1 MKVGARRVTVF
12 AAGARVF
19 SFPFHP
25 TSGRRLVRL
34 IDPDP
39 ARTYI
44 WRGGGRLK
52 AGVWMT
58 ATPDGI
64 RSGSRPADFIR
75 ADRLLSE
82 GEIEIRDGV
91 RAFVD
96 EHVVPSAAD
105 HWDRAEFP
113 FDVLPGLGELGIMG
127 GSFSSG
133 YGCAG
138 WNNVAYGLAIAEL
151 ARGSGSLATFLHVQ
165 SGLAMAAI
173 HELGSEEQKR
183 RWLPEMARCEKIGCF
198 GLTEP
203 EAGSDPGS
211 LSTTALERDGGYVLS
226 GEKKWIGNAT
236 FSDVAVIWAKTED
249 GRISGFLVE
258 GDNPGF
264 HTEVLPRKASQ
275 RAVWQAHV
283 KLEDCHIPKEAR
295 LPGATGLGS
304 TLSVLTH
311 SRYGVGW
318 DGLGQATDCYETAL
332 AYAGTR
338 EQFGQPIAT
347 FQLVQQKLVEMVNE
361 ISLGQL
367 LSIHVG
373 RLKDD
378 GLLDPPTVSMFKM
391 NNVAKARR
399 IAALA
404 REVLGGNGILL
415 DYRVMEHMADIEGVY
430 TYEGTND
437 VNTLIVGQAI
447 TGHRA
452 FAPRPPQRAEEG
464 V

>member
-1 MKVGARRVTVF
+1 MTV
-12 AAGARVF
+12 
-19 SFPFHP
+19 
-25 TSGRRLVRL
+25 
-34 IDPDP
+34 
-39 ARTYI
+39 
-44 WRGGGRLK
+44 
-52 AGVWMT
+52 
-58 ATPDGI
+58 TPDRVKREI
-64 RSGSRPADFIR
+64 RQNDFIQ

-82 GEIEIRDGV
+82 QEKEIRAGV
-91 RAFVD
+91 REFVD
-96 EHVVPSAAD
+96 REVIPPAAEY
-105 HWDRAEFP
+105 WDRGEFL
-113 FDVLPGLGELGIMG
+113 FEVLPGLGELGIMG
-127 GSFSSG
+127 GTFSPE

-138 WNNVAYGLAIAEL
+138 WNNVSYGLAIAEL

-165 SGLAMAAI
+165 SGLAMTAI
-173 HELGSEEQKR
+173 HELGSEEQKQK
-183 RWLPEMARCEKIGCF
+183 WLPAMARCEKIGCF

-211 LSTTALERDGGYVLS
+211 LTTTATGRDGGYVLD
-226 GEKKWIGNAT
+226 GEKRWIGNAS
-236 FSDVAVIWAKTED
+236 FADVAVIWARMDD
-249 GRISGFLVE
+249 GKISGFLVE

-264 HTEVLPRKASQ
+264 HADVLPRKASQ
-275 RAVWQAHV
+275 RSAWQTHI
-283 KLEDCHIPKEAR
+283 KLEDCHVPAEAR

-318 DGLGQATDCYETAL
+318 DGLGQAADCYEVAL
-332 AYAGTR
+332 AYAKER
-338 EQFGQPIAT
+338 EQFGQPIAS

-367 LSIHVG
+367 LSTHVG

-378 GLLDPPTVSMFKM
+378 NLLDAPTVSMFKM

-399 IAALA
+399 TAALA

-452 FAPRPPQRAEEG
+452 FSARPAMDAARDGRAEEKLR
-464 V
+464 

>member
-1 MKVGARRVTVF
+1 MTVTSEGVHRERRPVD
-12 AAGARVF
+12 
-19 SFPFHP
+19 
-25 TSGRRLVRL
+25 L
-34 IDPDP
+34 IN
-39 ARTYI
+39 A
-44 WRGGGRLK
+44 
-52 AGVWMT
+52 
-58 ATPDGI
+58 
-64 RSGSRPADFIR
+64 S
-75 ADRLLSE
+75 RLLSDE
-82 GEIEIRDGV
+82 EKGV
-91 RAFVD
+91 RDLVREFVD
-96 EHVVPSAAD
+96 REVIPTAAD

-113 FDVLPGLGELGIMG
+113 FDLLPGLGELGLIG
-127 GSFSSG
+127 GTLSEE

-165 SGLAMAAI
+165 SGLAMTAI
-173 HELGSEEQKR
+173 HELGSEEQKQ
-183 RWLPEMARCEKIGCF
+183 RWLPPMAQCEKIGCF

-211 LSTTALERDGGYVLS
+211 LTTTATERDGGYVLS
-226 GEKKWIGNAT
+226 GEKKWIGNAS
-236 FSDVAVIWAKTED
+236 FSDVAVIWARTSE
-249 GRISGFLVE
+249 GRISGFLIE
-258 GDNPGF
+258 SDNPGF
-264 HTEVLPRKASQ
+264 NADVLPRKASQ
-275 RAVWQAHV
+275 RAAWQTHIT
-283 KLEDCHIPKEAR
+283 LEDCHVPESAR
-295 LPGATGLGS
+295 LPKADGLGS

-318 DGLGQATDCYETAL
+318 DGLGQASDCYETAL
-332 AYAGTR
+332 AYAKER
-338 EQFGQPIAT
+338 EQFGQPIAS

-361 ISLGQL
+361 ISLSQL

-373 RLKDD
+373 RLKDA
-378 GLLDPPTVSMFKM
+378 GELDPATVSMFKM

-404 REVLGGNGILL
+404 RDVLGGNGILL

-452 FAPRPPQRAEEG
+452 FSPRPPQRAEEKSE
-464 V
+464 

>member
-1 MKVGARRVTVF
+1 MKIT
-12 AAGARVF
+12 
-19 SFPFHP
+19 PE
-25 TSGRRLVRL
+25 
-34 IDPDP
+34 
-39 ARTYI
+39 
-44 WRGGGRLK
+44 
-52 AGVWMT
+52 GV
-58 ATPDGI
+58 
-64 RSGSRPADFIR
+64 RSGVRQTDFVK

-82 GEIEIRDGV
+82 GEMEVRDAV
-91 RAFVD
+91 REFVD
-96 EHVVPSAAD
+96 REVIPSAAD

-113 FDVLPGLGELGIMG
+113 FDLLPGLGGLGLMG
-127 GSFSSG
+127 GTFSPE

-183 RWLPEMARCEKIGCF
+183 RWLPGMARCEKIGCF

-211 LSTTALERDGGYVLS
+211 LATTAVGEDGGYRLD
-226 GEKKWIGNAT
+226 GEKKWIGNAS
-236 FSDVAVIWAKTED
+236 FADVAVIWARTGD
-249 GRISGFLVE
+249 GKISGFLVE

-275 RAVWQAHV
+275 RAVWQTHIR
-283 KLEDCHIPKEAR
+283 LEDCHVPEDAR
-295 LPGATGLGS
+295 LPKATGLGS

-318 DGLGQATDCYETAL
+318 DGLGQAADCYETAL

-338 EQFGQPIAT
+338 EQFGQPIGS
-347 FQLVQQKLVEMVNE
+347 FQLVQQKLVDMVNE
-361 ISLGQL
+361 LSLASL

-399 IAALA
+399 TAALA

-447 TGHRA
+447 TGERA
-452 FAPRPPQRAEEG
+452 FSARPPKGSSRDGRAEEKPR
-464 V
+464 

>member
-1 MKVGARRVTVF
+1 MTVTSEGVQKERRPVD
-12 AAGARVF
+12 
-19 SFPFHP
+19 
-25 TSGRRLVRL
+25 L
-34 IDPDP
+34 IN
-39 ARTYI
+39 A
-44 WRGGGRLK
+44 
-52 AGVWMT
+52 
-58 ATPDGI
+58 
-64 RSGSRPADFIR
+64 S
-75 ADRLLSE
+75 RLLSDE
-82 GEIEIRDGV
+82 EKGV
-91 RAFVD
+91 RDLVREFVD
-96 EHVVPSAAD
+96 REVIPTAAD

-113 FDVLPGLGELGIMG
+113 FELLPGLGELGLIG
-127 GSFSSG
+127 GTLSEE

-165 SGLAMAAI
+165 SGLAMTAI
-173 HELGSEEQKR
+173 HELGSEEQKQ
-183 RWLPEMARCEKIGCF
+183 RWLPPMAKCEKIGCF

-211 LSTTALERDGGYVLS
+211 LTTTATERDGGYVLN
-226 GEKKWIGNAT
+226 GEKKWIGNAS
-236 FSDVAVIWAKTED
+236 FSDVAVIWARTSG

-258 GDNPGF
+258 SDNPGF
-264 HTEVLPRKASQ
+264 NADVLPRKASQ
-275 RAVWQAHV
+275 RAAWQTHIT
-283 KLEDCHIPKEAR
+283 LEDCHVPESAR
-295 LPGATGLGS
+295 LPKADGLGS

-318 DGLGQATDCYETAL
+318 DGLGQAFDCYETAL
-332 AYAGTR
+332 AYAKER
-338 EQFGQPIAT
+338 EQFGQPIAS

-361 ISLGQL
+361 ISLSQL

-373 RLKDD
+373 RLKDA
-378 GLLDPPTVSMFKM
+378 GELDPATVSMFKM

-404 REVLGGNGILL
+404 RDVLGGNGILL

-452 FAPRPPQRAEEG
+452 FSPRPPQRAEEKTG
-464 V
+464 

>member
-1 MKVGARRVTVF
+1 VNSGALPTDFVG
-12 AAGARVF
+12 
-19 SFPFHP
+19 
-25 TSGRRLVRL
+25 
-34 IDPDP
+34 
-39 ARTYI
+39 
-44 WRGGGRLK
+44 
-52 AGVWMT
+52 
-58 ATPDGI
+58 
-64 RSGSRPADFIR
+64 
-75 ADRLLSE
+75 ADRLLSD
-82 GEIEIRDGV
+82 GEKEIRASV

-96 EHVVPSAAD
+96 REVIPSAAE

-113 FDVLPGLGELGIMG
+113 FGLLPGLGELGIMG
-127 GSFSSG
+127 GTFSPE

-138 WNNVAYGLAIAEL
+138 WNNVAYGLAVAEL

-173 HELGSEEQKR
+173 HELGSEAQKR
-183 RWLPEMARCEKIGCF
+183 RWLPAMARCEKIGCF

-203 EAGSDPGS
+203 DAGSDPGS
-211 LSTTALERDGGYVLS
+211 LKTTAAERSGGYVLS
-226 GEKKWIGNAT
+226 GEKKWIGNAS
-236 FSDVAVIWAKTED
+236 FADVAVIWARTDD

-258 GDNPGF
+258 GENPGF
-264 HTEVLPRKASQ
+264 RADVLPRKASQ
-275 RAVWQAHV
+275 RAAWQTHV
-283 KLEDCHIPKEAR
+283 RLEGCHVPEEAR

-332 AYAGTR
+332 AYAGDR
-338 EQFGQPIAT
+338 EQFGQPIAS
-347 FQLVQQKLVEMVNE
+347 FQLVQQKLVDMVNE
-361 ISLGQL
+361 ISLSQL

-378 GLLDPPTVSMFKM
+378 GLLDAPTVSMFKM

-399 IAALA
+399 IAAMA
-404 REVLGGNGILL
+404 RDVLGGNGVLL

-437 VNTLIVGQAI
+437 VNTLVVGQAI

-452 FAPRPPQRAEEG
+452 FSNRPPQRAEEG
-464 V
+464 R